1 MTTDDSV
8 KCRCENSGMK
18 AKWAVFKIP
27 GFAASVSFLSFPT
40 ATPSPLFHLR
50 HFSRGLWLPFLVLCS
65 LTARKRL
72 LRRLGPVSTRMPLFS
87 PKFKSTANF
96 SAPAHEGNLFFL
108 SGRSARKEIDNF
120 PIKSSH
126 LCRTS
131 RHVWLSSSACDHCC
145 AYQLICIMT
154 ISTYSTGARA
164 EMTRQLGS
172 CTVKNRV
179 LACILVATGPG
190 PRQIEVTSLHFV
202 LWKESAEE

>member
-1 MTTDDSV
+1 
-8 KCRCENSGMK
+8 MK
-18 AKWAVFKIP
+18 AGHFDLSGSWTSRNKNAVF
-27 GFAASVSFLSFPT
+27 FAEIQIRCKFFSSGLRGK
-40 ATPSPLFHLR
+40 PLLP
-50 HFSRGLWLPFLVLCS
+50 LW
-65 LTARKRL
+65 
-72 LRRLGPVSTRMPLFS
+72 
-87 PKFKSTANF
+87 
-96 SAPAHEGNLFFL
+96 
-108 SGRSARKEIDNF
+108 EIGSKKNHNF

-131 RHVWLSSSACDHCC
+131 RHAWLSSSACDHCC

-202 LWKESAEE
+202 L